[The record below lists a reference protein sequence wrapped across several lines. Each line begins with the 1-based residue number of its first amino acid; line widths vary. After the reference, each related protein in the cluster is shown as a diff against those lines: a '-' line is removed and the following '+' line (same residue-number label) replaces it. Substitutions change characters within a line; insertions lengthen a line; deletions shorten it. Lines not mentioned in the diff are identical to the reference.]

1 MSKKSAGLLMFRRR
15 NAFIEVLLVHPGGP
29 FWSKKDIGSWSL
41 PKGEYEDEDPLQVA
55 RREFEEETGYPV
67 TGDFLPLMPLR
78 QSSGKIVSAWAVEGN
93 CDASGIKSNTFLLEW
108 PPRSGR
114 QQEFPE
120 VDRAEWF
127 PLSLAREKILK
138 GQAGFLDQLEQLLSK
153 T

>member
-67 TGDFLPLMPLR
+67 TGDFLPLTPLR

-93 CDASGIKSNTFLLEW
+93 CDAAGIKSNTFLLEW

-120 VDRAEWF
+120 VDRADWF
-127 PLSLAREKILK
+127 SLSLAREKILK

-153 T
+153 K